1 MDGMDGMAE
10 MDEMDEM
17 DELDGMAGV
26 WAGGRAKVHVVCLGC
41 LSETA
46 E

>member
-1 MDGMDGMAE
+1 MDGMDG

-17 DELDGMAGV
+17 DGMDGMDGV
-26 WAGGRAKVHVVCLGC
+26 WAGGMAKVHVVCLGC